1 MINPELH
8 TQPIALDRVGHRT
21 LKLSERANSLTRVKQ
36 LNSMFVTLAE
46 FGDAAKEFPIFFLRA
61 GKDEK
66 GNELVAPVA
75 VFGLKQGQNLFLAG
89 EGADTRWTARY
100 TPALM
105 RAYPFTMARVSEDQ
119 MAVCIDQSFDG
130 WSQTEGR
137 ALFDEQGEPTELLNN
152 ARDFVERVEAEVERT
167 RFAGQRLMELK
178 LLQEKR
184 FDATLPDG
192 SPLRVDGFL
201 ALDEERFNKLSDA
214 EALELHRSGLAGVL
228 HAHLISMANMTALI
242 ERQLTQTQG
251 GATA

>member
-8 TQPIALDRVGHRT
+8 TQPVALDRVAHRS
-21 LKLSERANSLTRVKQ
+21 LKLSEGANSLTRVTQ
-36 LNSMFVTLAE
+36 LNSMFLTLAE

-61 GKDEK
+61 GKDDK

-75 VFGLKQGQNLFLAG
+75 VFGLKQGQNLFV
-89 EGADTRWTARY
+89 EGTGTDTRWKARY

-105 RAYPFTMARVSEDQ
+105 RAYPFTMARVSEEQ
-119 MAVCIDQSFDG
+119 LAVCIDQSFDG

-137 ALFDEQGEPTELLNN
+137 ALFDDKGEPTELLNN
-152 ARDFVERVEAEVERT
+152 ARDFVERIETEVERT

-201 ALDEERFNKLSDA
+201 ALDEERFNKLTDA

-228 HAHLISMANMTALI
+228 HAHLISMSNMTALI
-242 ERQLTQTQG
+242 ERQLAQG
-251 GATA
+251 PAAASA